1 MEAWFDSAEMLPIL
15 ERGQQQGY
23 LTIEELLDYLPADLE
38 PETIENVLNLLEAEG
53 IQVLPSSEV
62 ADRELHQLIEEADR
76 AIEEIESGEIDDP
89 VRCWVQ
95 QAARFPRLT
104 PEEEQTLAY
113 RMREG
118 DEAARERLIQSNLR
132 LVISVARH
140 YTGRGLPLADLIQEG
155 TIGLIRAVELFRPEK
170 GTRFSTYATW
180 WIRHQIGRALQAQ
193 ASVVRLPLHLMK
205 ALRRVRQTAALLEQ
219 ELGRRP
225 TLHEVARHA
234 GMEVEQVSNLL
245 NAVARPISLE
255 TPVGESEETILLDLL
270 QEEQDLEFFTEIDLA
285 HLLRVLNEKEQ
296 EVIRLRYGLGGT
308 DPLTLDE
315 VAQRMQL
322 SRERVRQL
330 EARAISKLRK
340 AARS

>member
-1 MEAWFDSAEMLPIL
+1 
-15 ERGQQQGY
+15 
-23 LTIEELLDYLPADLE
+23 
-38 PETIENVLNLLEAEG
+38 
-53 IQVLPSSEV
+53 
-62 ADRELHQLIEEADR
+62 
-76 AIEEIESGEIDDP
+76 
-89 VRCWVQ
+89 
-95 QAARFPRLT
+95 
-104 PEEEQTLAY
+104 
-113 RMREG
+113 MREG

-205 ALRRVRQTAALLEQ
+205 ALRRVRQTAAFLEQ

>member
-1 MEAWFDSAEMLPIL
+1 MEAWFDSAKMLPIL
-15 ERGQQQGY
+15 ERGQRQGY
-23 LTIEELLDYLPADLE
+23 LTIEELLDYLPDDLE
-38 PETIENVLNLLEAEG
+38 PETIEDVLNLLETEG

-180 WIRHQIGRALQAQ
+180 WIRNQIGRALQAQ

-205 ALRRVRQTAALLEQ
+205 ALRRVRQTAAFLEQ
-219 ELGRRP
+219 ELGRQP

>member
-1 MEAWFDSAEMLPIL
+1 METWFDPAEMLPIL
-15 ERGQQQGY
+15 EKGQQQGY

-38 PETIENVLNLLEAEG
+38 PEMIENVLTLLEAES
-53 IQVLPSSEV
+53 IPLLPSSEV

-89 VRCWVQ
+89 VRCWIQ

-113 RMREG
+113 RIREG
-118 DEAARERLIQSNLR
+118 DEAARERLIQANLR

-155 TIGLIRAVELFRPEK
+155 NIGLIRAVELFRPEK

-180 WIRHQIGRALQAQ
+180 WIRHQIGRALQEQ
-193 ASVVRLPLHLMK
+193 ASVVRLPSHLMK
-205 ALRRVRQTAALLEQ
+205 ALRRVRQTAALLQQ

-225 TLHEVARHA
+225 TLHEVARYA

-255 TPVGESEETILLDLL
+255 TPVGESEETTLLDLL
-270 QEEQDLEFFTEIDLA
+270 QEEEDLEFLKEIELE
-285 HLLRVLNEKEQ
+285 HLLGVLNEKER

-315 VAQRMQL
+315 VARHMQL

-330 EARAISKLRK
+330 EARAINKMRK
-340 AARS
+340 AAGS

>member
-155 TIGLIRAVELFRPEK
+155 TIGLIRAVELFPRKRAPV
-170 GTRFSTYATW
+170 SAPM
-180 WIRHQIGRALQAQ
+180 RHGGSA
-193 ASVVRLPLHLMK
+193 
-205 ALRRVRQTAALLEQ
+205 
-219 ELGRRP
+219 
-225 TLHEVARHA
+225 
-234 GMEVEQVSNLL
+234 
-245 NAVARPISLE
+245 
-255 TPVGESEETILLDLL
+255 
-270 QEEQDLEFFTEIDLA
+270 
-285 HLLRVLNEKEQ
+285 
-296 EVIRLRYGLGGT
+296 IRL
-308 DPLTLDE
+308 D
-315 VAQRMQL
+315 
-322 SRERVRQL
+322 
-330 EARAISKLRK
+330 ARFRH
-340 AARS
+340 RHRWCDYRCT